1 MDFVNLTRQKVY
13 IAMKMSNI
21 KGCFYSVGPLSLKD
35 LYKLIIKSFAV
46 NVIILKHVMAI
57 NRQKNEKS
65 SFVTHV

>member
-1 MDFVNLTRQKVY
+1 
-13 IAMKMSNI
+13 MKMSNI

-57 NRQKNEKS
+57 NRQKNERS